1 LTSDCF
7 GFVRN
12 TLLFQVTNVKAFA
25 RQMAAASDGSPS
37 LRQQQQQLPP
47 PQQQHY
53 QAQQQ
58 QQYQWQQQ
66 QQNQHQ
72 QHAPLFPS
80 AQPALAVA
88 GLDAKEIAREREKAM
103 LRQQVSLLWTCVMR
117 AALQCMVV

>member
-1 LTSDCF
+1 VTRNCF

-25 RQMAAASDGSPS
+25 RQMAAASDGSPQ
-37 LRQQQQQLPP
+37 LRQQQQQQPP
-47 PQQQHY
+47 P
-53 QAQQQ
+53 QQQ

-66 QQNQHQ
+66 Q
-72 QHAPLFPS
+72 HAPLFTP

-103 LRQQVSLLWTCVMR
+103 LRQQVSLL
-117 AALQCMVV
+117 